1 MVRLNLLVTG
11 KPGVGKTTLVE
22 RIVKRLSSSLRLA
35 GFTMGEMSN
44 PTGEK
49 RVVGLRVSVSNPFH
63 SPSPFTL
70 NRSFLFSNCVCAWS

>member
-1 MVRLNLLVTG
+1 MTQSFNTNVTFILTWYSLILLFS
-11 KPGVGKTTLVE
+11 TTT
-22 RIVKRLSSSLRLA
+22 RSLRLA

-49 RVVGLRVSVSNPFH
+49 RVVGLRVSVSTPFH

-70 NRSFLFSNCVCAWS
+70 NRSYCSRIACAWS